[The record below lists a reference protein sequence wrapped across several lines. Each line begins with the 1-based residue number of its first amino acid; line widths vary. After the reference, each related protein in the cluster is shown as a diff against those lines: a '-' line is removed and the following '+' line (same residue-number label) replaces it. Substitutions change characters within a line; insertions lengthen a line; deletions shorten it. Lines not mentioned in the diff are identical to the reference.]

1 MNLKKGISFT
11 VFMMASFPVT
21 GYFTFKASFFVLLIL
36 SAINFFRNKEWPPKL
51 PLFVVLS
58 YFSID
63 FLSSIVVLSTIE
75 SSEILIRKSMFFLL
89 PLTIYFV
96 SNHMDKKTI
105 NRILLIFIC
114 STATLSLYVL
124 INLFLMDFSEL
135 WNKNSFYHPVFRN
148 NYFDLTKIYFPYLGL
163 YFAFSF
169 VSTIHFIIWATK
181 GRYIKLFTLVS
192 ATFIFLFPMLLFSP
206 RAAFLALVFGLA
218 FYVFNIS
225 RMKKAIVII
234 TLLSIIFI
242 FVIPNPLKERFEKL
256 TNTEWILPSQEQAP
270 HEVNYRYGVYHCAFQ
285 SLKTKFPFGYGLGNV
300 QDQLEECYS
309 SYSYNSFNSFTEQHY
324 NSHNQFLH
332 EILKNGLLGLIS
344 ICLLFYISFVRAK
357 LIHQTLLIMCIIA
370 LLTENFFEREA
381 GIVFFT
387 FFNSIFIF
395 RSKKTPIKWI

>member
-1 MNLKKGISFT
+1 MNLKKAIQFT

-21 GYFTFKASFFVLLIL
+21 GFLTFKASFFILLIL
-36 SAINFFRNKEWPPKL
+36 STINFFRNKEWPPKL

-63 FLSSIVVLSTIE
+63 FLSSLVVLNTIE

-89 PLTIYFV
+89 PLAIYFV
-96 SNHMDKKTI
+96 SNHIDKKTI
-105 NRILLIFIC
+105 NRTLLIFIC

-135 WNKNSFYHPVFRN
+135 WDKNSFYHPVFRN
-148 NYFDLTKIYFPYLGL
+148 NYFDLTNIYFPYLGL

-169 VSTIHFIIWATK
+169 VATIHFIIWDTK
-181 GRYIKLFTLVS
+181 EWFIKLLTLVL
-192 ATFIFLFPMLLFSP
+192 ATFIFVFPMLLFSP
-206 RAAFLALVFGLA
+206 RAAFLALVFGLV

-225 RMKKAIVII
+225 RMKKTGVII
-234 TLLSIIFI
+234 TLLALFFI
-242 FVIPNPLKERFEKL
+242 TITPNPLKERFEKI

-270 HEVNYRYGVYHCAFQ
+270 HEVNYRYGVYHCVFGL
-285 SLKTKFPFGYGLGNV
+285 LKNKFPFGYGLGNV
-300 QDQLEECYS
+300 QDQLDECYS
-309 SYSYNSFNSFTEQHY
+309 SYSYNSFNSFTEKRY

-332 EILKNGLLGLIS
+332 EILKNGLFGLIS
-344 ICLLFYISFVRAK
+344 ICLLFYISFVRRNP
-357 LIHQTLLIMCIIA
+357 IHQTLLIMCMIA

-395 RSKKTPIKWI
+395 QSPKNYY